1 MRQPVTSAYELL
13 EKRLGT
19 GIRKAG
25 ASVFLLLRVGWMA
38 TILYAT
44 SFVVLVPLLGVEPSW
59 APIFC
64 IVIGVITALYS
75 STGGFRAVV
84 TTDAIQAL
92 TMVIGAV
99 ITLTV
104 ITYRLGGVSAW
115 WPAGWPAH
123 WQAPSWGF
131 DPSVRVSFGMLL
143 VSTTLWYV
151 CTNGSDQMAIQRFLS
166 TRDAQA
172 ARRTLLVA
180 QITDASMA
188 GLLAL
193 TGVAILGY
201 YQTTASIDPST
212 IQQQGDKLFPKFI
225 MSEMPGGFAGLV
237 LSAILAAALSSLSSG
252 LNSCCAV
259 LERDFLSDPMDSRL
273 PAELVSHQSVRRL
286 KRLTWI
292 FASSAVMLGIMNT
305 LITGNLLERCFKLVN
320 LFTAPLF
327 ILFFLALLIP
337 WANALGAWLGLLSSI
352 ATAVTIAYAPDLGFD
367 LGISFVWMMPCALL
381 VGIVAGVL
389 GSALGA
395 VLPRPEAAPELGE
408 TR

>member
-1 MRQPVTSAYELL
+1 
-13 EKRLGT
+13 
-19 GIRKAG
+19 
-25 ASVFLLLRVGWMA
+25 
-38 TILYAT
+38 
-44 SFVVLVPLLGVEPSW
+44 
-59 APIFC
+59 
-64 IVIGVITALYS
+64 
-75 STGGFRAVV
+75 
-84 TTDAIQAL
+84 
-92 TMVIGAV
+92 
-99 ITLTV
+99 
-104 ITYRLGGVSAW
+104 
-115 WPAGWPAH
+115 
-123 WQAPSWGF
+123 
-131 DPSVRVSFGMLL
+131 
-143 VSTTLWYV
+143 
-151 CTNGSDQMAIQRFLS
+151 
-166 TRDAQA
+166 
-172 ARRTLLVA
+172 
-180 QITDASMA
+180 
-188 GLLAL
+188 
-193 TGVAILGY
+193 
-201 YQTTASIDPST
+201 
-212 IQQQGDKLFPKFI
+212 
-225 MSEMPGGFAGLV
+225 
-237 LSAILAAALSSLSSG
+237 
-252 LNSCCAV
+252 
-259 LERDFLSDPMDSRL
+259 MDSRL